1 MNFAVKDHSQR
12 SLLEISLTFNPE
24 LLRDFFFR
32 RQGIWKYVYFMLADS
47 ALLLLFCAK
56 QIVLPHYFPEIPCYA
71 AVLLLAYLS
80 SRRPLAWALLLAI
93 AGGILLD
100 SGNFLPLGP
109 SSLLLCLPVYLVF
122 LQSRSSGQQKHS
134 VLLSMQQCLCATSI
148 FVLLNLLFLAGNM
161 SWTARLALLPRQLLL
176 GVLVNAVFAGPL
188 LFALLDGIERLLFGP
203 TAGKARGT

>member
-12 SLLEISLTFNPE
+12 SLLEISLAFNPE
-24 LLRDFFFR
+24 LLREFFFR
-32 RQGIWKYVYFMLADS
+32 RQGIWRYGYIVLADC
-47 ALLLLFCAK
+47 ALLLLCCAK

-71 AVLLLAYLS
+71 AVLLLAYLG
-80 SRRPLAWALLLAI
+80 SRRALAWSLLLAV

-109 SSLLLCLPVYLVF
+109 SSLLLCLLVYLAF
-122 LQSRSSGQQKHS
+122 LQTGGSGPQKHPA
-134 VLLSMQQCLCATSI
+134 LLSLQQCLCATSI
-148 FVLLNLLFLAGNM
+148 FVLLNLLFLAGSL

-188 LFALLDGIERLLFGP
+188 LFALLDGTERLLFGQA
-203 TAGKARGT
+203 AGSAGEA